1 MAIYDRYTKR
11 DRIKAGVKI
20 KLHQARKIYDLAIK
34 HSKEDLK
41 HVLEVGPGDGYIAG
55 FTHDAGL
62 SYTGVEGN
70 DSVAS
75 RLQGEGYSIV
85 QSYVP
90 PLPAGIKD
98 SQICFMLHVI
108 EHMKGAT
115 EASQLIS
122 EVRTVL
128 DDAGVLIIA
137 CPDYVRWGHYF
148 FDCDYTHALPFTR
161 RRLRQLLLDHQFEV
175 LEDTIY
181 TGPFFG
187 YRWTLLAWIARLV
200 YPQFIDDIFG
210 RFVKGDVLNRGFLTF
225 LPNLLIVAR
234 KLPDAEI
241 SMMTNE
247 QE

>member
-1 MAIYDRYTKR
+1 MAIYDQYTSR
-11 DRIKAGVKI
+11 DRFKVGVKI
-20 KLHQARKIYDLAIK
+20 KIHQARKIYALGIK
-34 HSKEDLK
+34 HLEGTPK

-55 FTHDAGL
+55 FTRAAGL
-62 SYTGVEGN
+62 LYTGVEGS

-85 QSYVP
+85 RSYVP
-90 PLPAGIKD
+90 PLPTGIKD

-108 EHMKGAT
+108 EHMKGAA

-122 EVRTVL
+122 QIRAVL

-148 FDCDYTHALPFTR
+148 FDCDYTHTLPFTR

-187 YRWTLLAWIARLV
+187 YRWMPLSWLARLA
-200 YPQFIDDIFG
+200 YPRFIDDIAG
-210 RFVKGDVLNRGFLTF
+210 RYEKKDALNRGFLTF

-234 KLPDAEI
+234 KRPA
-241 SMMTNE
+241 N
-247 QE
+247 